1 MGILGRPFF
10 DQEYIIPASLRPIP
24 SGPSE
29 ILLRKVIITVNKKTV
44 GNQKKRPTQPG
55 GWGKKYYSLLFSFPK
70 DIEEK
75 KQLMLSN

>member
-1 MGILGRPFF
+1 MGVFERPFF
-10 DQEYIIPASLRPIP
+10 HQEYIIPASLCPIP

-29 ILLRKVIITVNKKTV
+29 ILLRKVIIIVNKKTL

-70 DIEEK
+70 DIHRGEK
-75 KQLMLSN
+75 TING